1 MMHCWACQAQGE
13 RSVSPPRRRAKP
25 GQRSER
31 KSCRRTSSGSPVF
44 SSLGIVFSSDTN
56 TVARASRIENAS
68 SQRKGQSWRGKKKKK
83 KLKTAEIPEKFTHRH
98 VPSFASWS
106 HHRSHA
112 QQPTRLSHPIQHSR
126 RPPIHQPPL
135 WFPPIPYNK
144 HRHAVPSRRRSPS
157 HSNSPRRRD
166 TRRVRPLRCRGRRG
180 GEIRHRRR
188 GRH

>member
-83 KLKTAEIPEKFTHRH
+83 KKKEIPEKD
-98 VPSFASWS
+98 S
-106 HHRSHA
+106 
-112 QQPTRLSHPIQHSR
+112 PTCSLFCLLVS
-126 RPPIHQPPL
+126 PPL
-135 WFPPIPYNK
+135 PRAAANAALPPNPALSSPANPPTAVVVPPNPLQQASTCRSLSAALSIPLK
-144 HRHAVPSRRRSPS
+144 LASQTGHSASEAPSLSRQARR
-157 HSNSPRRRD
+157 
-166 TRRVRPLRCRGRRG
+166 
-180 GEIRHRRR
+180 
-188 GRH
+188 